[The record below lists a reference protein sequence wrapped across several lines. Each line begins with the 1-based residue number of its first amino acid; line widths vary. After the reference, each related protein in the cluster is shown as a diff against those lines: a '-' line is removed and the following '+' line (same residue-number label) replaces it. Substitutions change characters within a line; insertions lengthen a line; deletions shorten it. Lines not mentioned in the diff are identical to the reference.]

1 MWVLQIDDDQ
11 DDLDIFGAALNLLD
25 SDIKYNGV
33 EKLEDALALL
43 DQDPT
48 DVPDVIF
55 LDINMPRYSGFD
67 CHAIFQKDS
76 RFAHCRF
83 VFLST
88 SINAKVIPAGC
99 DFMEKQHSLKTYGTM
114 LKDLLP
120 PLDSDSYEKTSFSFD
135 FCPPH
140 YMLQSV

>member
-25 SDIKYNGV
+25 PGIKYNGV

-43 DQDPT
+43 DKYPIT
-48 DVPDVIF
+48 VPDVVF

-67 CHAIFQKDS
+67 CHTLFQKDS
-76 RFAHCRF
+76 RFKHCRF

-88 SINAKVIPAGC
+88 TINLKDIPAGC
-99 DFMEKQHSLKTYGTM
+99 DFLEKQHSLKTYGSM
-114 LKDLLP
+114 LKRLLRP
-120 PLDSDSYEKTSFSFD
+120 PLNSDCHEKVSFD
-135 FCPPH
+135 P
-140 YMLQSV
+140 